1 MSGTRV
7 VAYAR
12 VSSREQADKE
22 LSIPAQLKAIRKYC
36 QDKDWNLVGEYIDEG
51 KSAKTTD
58 RPAFQKMI
66 VLAKKPNRHFDTIIV
81 HKFDRF
87 SRSRED
93 HVIFKALL
101 KKLGVSVYSITE
113 QTDPETP
120 HGFLLEGMLEVI
132 SEFYNMNLS
141 AETRKGMVE
150 NAKRGYHNGGSPPY
164 GYRIGK
170 IKDGRGNDKSVWVV
184 GPDEEVNT
192 VRRIYDL
199 YVRQNKG
206 YRAIVNI
213 LNDEG
218 VPSGKGKKWS
228 WTTVWHILHND
239 AYIGRKVWNKYDY
252 SSGKKKK
259 PESEWIVSAD
269 AHQPIIDRETFN
281 SVKVKSNERDAGGA
295 AMKAGGPSLYLLR
308 GILKCP
314 QCGVNMVTGT
324 NSRSSRGHARYYHCG
339 TYHRQGTKACKRNG
353 ISKDKIEL
361 AVMNTL
367 IREFS
372 LLAFPGSLEDEI
384 QRYLDYQNREVRF
397 QLARIEDDLK
407 HVTRRIDLAKKE
419 SEEGQRGFVLQYIKE
434 LEGDIETLK
443 SEKQQHEKECVVPT
457 TSTEQLQ
464 IIRDKL
470 KEFVSNI
477 RALTPDIQ
485 HNLLKSY
492 LSSVSLDPVSGNY
505 KLKYKLIDTTEPEK
519 VKVVLEKSIY
529 FSLDLQ

>member
-12 VSSREQADKE
+12 VSSKEQADKE

-66 VLAKKPNRHFDTIIV
+66 VLAKKPNRHFDSIIV

-87 SRSRED
+87 SRSREY

-150 NAKRGYHNGGSPPY
+150 NARRGYHNGGSPPY

-170 IKDGRGNDKSVWVV
+170 VKDNRGNEKSVWVL

-192 VRRIYDL
+192 VRRIFDL
-199 YVRQNKG
+199 YVNRNKG
-206 YRAIVNI
+206 YKALVSI
-213 LNDEG
+213 LNEEQN
-218 VPSGKGKKWS
+218 PSPKGGLWS

-252 SSGKKKK
+252 GAGKKMK
-259 PESEWIVSAD
+259 PEVEWIVSAE
-269 AHQPIIDRETFN
+269 AHPPIVDRETFN
-281 SVKVKSNERDAGGA
+281 AVVVKSEERNPTGSAF
-295 AMKAGGPSLYLLR
+295 KSTGPSLYILR
-308 GILKCP
+308 GLIKCP
-314 QCGVNMVTGT
+314 MCNVNMVTGSNNR
-324 NSRSSRGHARYYHCG
+324 NSRGRNRYYHCG
-339 TYHRQGTKACKRNG
+339 TYHRKGIKACKRNG
-353 ISKDKIEL
+353 VTKEKIEVASL
-361 AVMNTL
+361 NGL

-372 LLAFPGSLEDEI
+372 LLTFPGSLEDEI
-384 QRYLDYQNREVRF
+384 RRHIEYQNREITF

-407 HVTRRIDLAKKE
+407 HLHKRMEMAKMEKG
-419 SEEGQRGFVLQYIKE
+419 SERDYALHYVSEMEEEVKE
-434 LEGDIETLK
+434 LEKKKKQISTTQVEPTL
-443 SEKQQHEKECVVPT
+443 SA
-457 TSTEQLQ
+457 EQLK
-464 IIRDKL
+464 IIRDRLKAFISQVKVAQPHEQNQLL
-470 KEFVSNI
+470 KEYIISIMADQF
-477 RALTPDIQ
+477 
-485 HNLLKSY
+485 
-492 LSSVSLDPVSGNY
+492 SGNY
-505 KLKYKLIDTTEPEK
+505 KLNYKIPLHGQDSNIN
-519 VKVVLEKSIY
+519 VLEKTIY
-529 FSLDLQ
+529 FTLD

>member
-12 VSSREQADKE
+12 VSSKEQADKE

-170 IKDGRGNDKSVWVV
+170 IKDGRGNDKSVWVL
-184 GPDEEVNT
+184 GPDVELNT
-192 VRRIYDL
+192 IRRIFDL
-199 YVRQNKG
+199 YVNRNKG
-206 YRAIVNI
+206 YKAVVNI
-213 LNDEG
+213 LNEEQN
-218 VPSGKGKKWS
+218 PSPKGGLWS

-252 SSGKKKK
+252 SAGKKMK
-259 PESEWIVSAD
+259 PETEWIISAE
-269 AHQPIIDRETFN
+269 AHQPIVDRETFN
-281 SVKVKSNERDAGGA
+281 AVTKKSKERNHADGA
-295 AMKAGGPSLYLLR
+295 YKSSGPSLYILR
-308 GILKCP
+308 GMLKCP
-314 QCGVNMVTGT
+314 MCGVNMVTGT
-324 NSRSSRGHARYYHCG
+324 NSRSSRGNTRYYHCG
-339 TYHRQGTKACKRNG
+339 TYHRKGTKACKRNG
-353 ISKDKIEL
+353 ISKDTIDA
-361 AVMNTL
+361 AVINTMV
-367 IREFS
+367 REFS
-372 LLAFPGSLEDEI
+372 LLTFPGSLEGEI
-384 QRYLDYQNREVRF
+384 ERYLDYQNREISF
-397 QLARIEDDLK
+397 QIARIDDDLK
-407 HVTRRIDLAKKE
+407 HLKKRIDLATKE
-419 SEEGQRGFVLQYIKE
+419 SQSKQREFIATYVTEMQTDYEKLERTREEILTQQ
-434 LEGDIETLK
+434 IETTL
-443 SEKQQHEKECVVPT
+443 T
-457 TSTEQLQ
+457 AEQLEL
-464 IIRDKL
+464 IRDKI
-470 KEFVSNI
+470 KNFATKI
-477 RALTPDIQ
+477 KMAPPDEQ
-485 HNLLKSY
+485 HRLLKDYVTSIMA
-492 LSSVSLDPVSGNY
+492 DQFSGNY
-505 KLKYKLIDTTEPEK
+505 KLNMKIPFPSGATDTY
-519 VKVVLEKSIY
+519 VVLEKTIY
-529 FSLDLQ
+529 FGLDLQ